1 MSNSFKNKN
10 LNTEILDWNII
21 QSEMKT
27 KLGSE
32 IYESW
37 LKKIEFVE
45 EFNNYLSRQ
54 EYEKSY
60 LLSYLVYLLSHDL
73 PQEFQRIQ

>member
-10 LNTEILDWNII
+10 LNTDSLDWNII

-37 LKKIEFVE
+37 LKK
-45 EFNNYLSRQ
+45 N
-54 EYEKSY
+54 
-60 LLSYLVYLLSHDL
+60 
-73 PQEFQRIQ
+73 